1 METPHS
7 DLPIATRETAASPL
21 VRQVPTGSPDET
33 VTSVL
38 ARLPG
43 NNFDYADTIY
53 VIDRT
58 NTLIGM
64 VPLPRLLAAAP
75 HHCLRDIL
83 RRPFPT
89 AYAETDQETVASRA
103 IVNGLAAVPV
113 VDEQQ
118 RLLGVVPPQALL
130 EILRHEHIE
139 DLNRFTGIRHYNLQA
154 RTAMESSPIRR
165 ARDRLPWLLVGL
177 MGSML
182 ATYVMTR
189 FEHAL
194 QSQVMIA
201 FFVPGLVYL
210 ADAVGTQTE
219 AIAVRGLSLSDAPVG
234 TMIAGE
240 LRTGLIIGLTLGA
253 LTFPV
258 VWLIFGDVRLA
269 LAVSLALL
277 AAGSVA
283 TSIGF
288 LFPWTFFR
296 LGKDPAFGSGP
307 LATIFQNVL
316 TLVVYYFTVSLI
328 VL

>member
-1 METPHS
+1 MEKPDS
-7 DLPIATRETAASPL
+7 LDQISARETAVSHL
-21 VRQVPTGSPDET
+21 VRRVPIGSSDET
-33 VTSVL
+33 VASVL

-43 NNFDYADTIY
+43 NAFDYADTIY
-53 VIDRT
+53 VVDEI
-58 NTLIGM
+58 NTLMGM
-64 VPLPRLLAAAP
+64 VPLPGLLAATP
-75 HHCLRDIL
+75 HQCLRDIL
-83 RRPFPT
+83 RKPFPT
-89 AYAETDQETVASRA
+89 VRAEADQETVASLA
-103 IVNGLAAVPV
+103 IINGLAAIPV
-113 VDEQQ
+113 VDKQQ

-130 EILRHEHIE
+130 EILRHEHVE
-139 DLNRFTGIRHYNLQA
+139 DLHRFVGIRHYNLQA

-182 ATYVMTR
+182 ATYVMTQ

-194 QSQVMIA
+194 QSQVVIA

-210 ADAVGTQTE
+210 ADAIGTQTE
-219 AIAVRGLSLSDAPVG
+219 AIAVRGLSLSRTPVR

-258 VWLIFGDVRLA
+258 VWLIFGDARLA

-277 AAGSVA
+277 TAGSVA

-316 TLVVYYFTVSLI
+316 TLIVYYFTVSLI

>member
-1 METPHS
+1 MG
-7 DLPIATRETAASPL
+7 LRETATRHL
-21 VRQVPTGSPDET
+21 VSRVPTGSSDET
-33 VTSVL
+33 VSSVL
-38 ARLPG
+38 TRLPG
-43 NNFDYADTIY
+43 NVFDYADTIY
-53 VIDRT
+53 VVDEV
-58 NTLIGM
+58 NTLTGLVSM
-64 VPLPRLLAAAP
+64 PRLLAATP
-75 HHCLRDIL
+75 HSYLRDIL
-83 RRPFPT
+83 TKPFP
-89 AYAETDQETVASRA
+89 AAHEGADQESVASLA
-103 IVNGLAAVPV
+103 LINGVAAVPV
-113 VDEQQ
+113 VDSQQ

-130 EILRHEHIE
+130 EVLRHEHEE
-139 DLNRFTGIRHYNLQA
+139 DLHRFTGIRHYDLQA

-189 FEHAL
+189 FENAL
-194 QSQVMIA
+194 QSQVVIA

-210 ADAVGTQTE
+210 ADAIGTQTE
-219 AIAVRGLSLSDAPVG
+219 AIAVRGLSLSHAPVG

-240 LRTGLIIGLTLGA
+240 LRTGLIIGLTLGT

-258 VWLIFGDVRLA
+258 VWLIFGDARLA
-269 LAVSLALL
+269 LAVSLALVT
-277 AAGSVA
+277 AGSVA

-316 TLVVYYFTVSLI
+316 TLIVYYFTVSLI